1 MPESHAWIPCLNR
14 MPESQDIT
22 LYLAAARG
30 GDRAALDEVFRR
42 VYGEIHRLARAQVR
56 RCGPQPTLSASVI
69 VHEAYL
75 KLARAPAVAWEDR
88 AHFFSVAARAM
99 RQVLLN
105 HARRHLAAKRGGG
118 RPLPLDTLDH
128 PIDPRA
134 AELVDL
140 DVALGR
146 LAALDPRLEQV
157 VELRFFGGLS
167 EEETAEVLGVHER
180 TVRRDWRAARAFL
193 HRELAGV
200 EPA

>member
-1 MPESHAWIPCLNR
+1 M
-14 MPESQDIT
+14 
-22 LYLAAARG
+22 
-30 GDRAALDEVFRR
+30 FRR
-42 VYGEIHRLARAQVR
+42 VYGEIRRLARAQIR

-75 KLARAPAVAWEDR
+75 KLAQAPAVAWEDR
-88 AHFFSVAARAM
+88 SHFFAVASRAM

-105 HARRHLAAKRGGG
+105 HARRHLAGKRGGR
-118 RPLPLDTLDH
+118 RPQPLDGVDL

-140 DVALGR
+140 DIALGR

-167 EEETAEVLGVHER
+167 EHEAADVLGVTER
-180 TVRRDWRAARAFL
+180 TVRRDWRTARAFL
-193 HRELAGV
+193 HRELHGV

>member
-1 MPESHAWIPCLNR
+1 MAEQ
-14 MPESQDIT
+14 QDIT
-22 LYLAAARG
+22 LFLTAARG
-30 GDRAALDEVFRR
+30 GDRAAFDEVFRR
-42 VYGEIHRLARAQVR
+42 VYGEIHRLARAQIR

-75 KLARAPAVAWEDR
+75 KLARAPVAWEDR
-88 AHFFSVAARAM
+88 AHFFAVAARAM

-105 HARRHLAAKRGGG
+105 HARRHLTTKRGGG

-134 AELVDL
+134 SELVEL

-146 LAALDPRLEQV
+146 LARLDPRLEQV

-167 EEETAEVLGVHER
+167 EQETAQVLGVHER

-193 HRELAGV
+193 HRELVGADS
-200 EPA
+200 A

>member
-1 MPESHAWIPCLNR
+1 MAEPE
-14 MPESQDIT
+14 EIT

-42 VYGEIHRLARAQVR
+42 VYGEIHRLARAQIR
-56 RCGPQPTLSASVI
+56 LCGPQPTLTPSVI

-88 AHFFSVAARAM
+88 AHFFAVAARAM

-105 HARRHLAAKRGGG
+105 HARRHMAAKRGGG

-128 PIDPRA
+128 PVDPRA
-134 AELVDL
+134 AELVELDL
-140 DVALGR
+140 ALGR
-146 LAALDPRLEQV
+146 LAAFDPRLEQV

-167 EEETAEVLGVHER
+167 EQETAQVLGVNER

-193 HRELAGV
+193 HLELTGT

>member
-1 MPESHAWIPCLNR
+1 MNHPA
-14 MPESQDIT
+14 DIT
-22 LYLAAARG
+22 VYLAAARQ

-42 VYGEIHRLARAQVR
+42 VYGEIHRLARAQIR
-56 RCGPQPTLSASVI
+56 RCGPQPTLSASVV

-88 AHFFSVAARAM
+88 SHFFAVAARAM

-118 RPLPLDTLDH
+118 RPVPLDSVDQ
-128 PIDPRA
+128 PIDPCA

-146 LAALDPRLEQV
+146 LGALDPRLERV
-157 VELRFFGGLS
+157 VELRFFGGLT
-167 EEETAEVLGVHER
+167 EQETAEVLGVTDR

-193 HRELAGV
+193 HRELHG
-200 EPA
+200 PNDP